1 VVDERHRRDGE
12 AAPEGDVDRA
22 AILARRR
29 RFILMALGG
38 LSGVGGCR
46 QVEPPPNP
54 LEAIEAASSRPPYEQ
69 VRLPPPAVVASEPP
83 PPRRISDEELRA
95 ILEHP
100 DPDLCVD
107 NPFASD
113 ESSEGAV
120 ELYEEQKTELAK
132 VLYERAK
139 QAEAEGDLVCA
150 LELFEAAYYQVPGK
164 HRMAL
169 HVGELAA
176 TVGDCEKA
184 RDYLEHFVLYADHDK
199 RPDQHER
206 AQALLDTPELRS
218 CERPPLTPS
227 SEDAE
232 PMPCLTL
239 AWTDPEP
246 PEPSPPETKR
256 ERRKRERAERNAERE
271 QERASKIF
279 RRK

>member
-69 VRLPPPAVVASEPP
+69 VRLPPPAVVAIEEL
-83 PPRRISDEELRA
+83 DEEL
-95 ILEHP
+95 
-100 DPDLCVD
+100 D
-107 NPFASD
+107 
-113 ESSEGAV
+113 
-120 ELYEEQKTELAK
+120 EEQRTELAK
-132 VLYERAK
+132 ALYERAK
-139 QAEAEGDLVCA
+139 QAEAEGDLVGA
-150 LELFEAAYYQVPGK
+150 IELFEAAYYQVPGK

-206 AQALLDTPELRS
+206 AQALLHTPELRS

-227 SEDAE
+227 EDAE

-239 AWTDPEP
+239 ARPDPEP
-246 PEPSPPETKR
+246 PEPPPESK
-256 ERRKRERAERNAERE
+256 RKRRGRG
-271 QERASKIF
+271 
-279 RRK
+279 RK

>member
-69 VRLPPPAVVASEPP
+69 VRLPPAVVAIEEL
-83 PPRRISDEELRA
+83 DEEL
-95 ILEHP
+95 
-100 DPDLCVD
+100 D
-107 NPFASD
+107 
-113 ESSEGAV
+113 
-120 ELYEEQKTELAK
+120 EEQRTELAK
-132 VLYERAK
+132 ALYERAK
-139 QAEAEGDLVCA
+139 QAEAEGDLVGA
-150 LELFEAAYYQVPGK
+150 IELFEAAYYQVPGK

-176 TVGDCEKA
+176 ALGDCEKA

-206 AQALLDTPELRS
+206 AQALLHTPELRS

-227 SEDAE
+227 EDAE

-239 AWTDPEP
+239 ARPDPEP
-246 PEPSPPETKR
+246 PEPPPETKR
-256 ERRKRERAERNAERE
+256 KRRGRG
-271 QERASKIF
+271 
-279 RRK
+279 RK